1 MPFVNCSKFNT
12 SQALQDQAIA
22 DLEQEL
28 LTKQNALKDCSGN
41 PLAGNVPTCAQMKT
55 AIQTAVDALPADKF
69 LKGLK
74 SYNPA
79 TNTMTLLMSDG
90 STVDIDMTDLLADAV
105 ASIVLPEIPKGLD
118 CEAVG
123 NLPKRAYKTGDSVL
137 VHGTDGV
144 CARVETKPGIFTDVR
159 VSVVARQGYIYV
171 NASTDVIT
179 TVQNL
184 AQAAATVRVTLSNPS
199 GTTYELGEPVIEK
212 DPTTTVTKQSDN
224 VYLIKN
230 LTQGSKVIITRPVK
244 ALAKGSYG
252 FSANLT
258 IADGSVF
265 DYSTTDDYAAV
276 NITVAEASTGTAT
289 TSCPLVKLYSPDRAT
304 ELPVKEYPNYGSPNS
319 NWFYAGNNENS
330 FFILTDDTGYVDL
343 PIEGATTAIAHTL
356 VVLQAATPTLGRP
369 IFVMSDNTSQPV
381 FDGDYLQIS
390 SLNRDE
396 VGIVLDVANKK
407 LKFPAPPVPD
417 GAAFTMHYKFIVELK
432 AGPTCSPQII
442 TGIVFRKSDVKP
454 VPGVASV
461 TPTTGI
467 SVVYD
472 YAYGLDVTTGIFVV
486 DKTGVHARGRVTT
499 GLRKAT
505 VTIPKGLA
513 YTGVANL
520 TGQTTSQSSTGN
532 VTLVGSGNL
541 ADNKITI
548 DVKSTA
554 TAIDTI
560 KEFAGLLTI
569 NTTD

>member
-1 MPFVNCSKFNT
+1 MSLMTEHEVKCMIDDALKEHMDKYVT
-12 SQALQDQAIA
+12 SVRPYNGDTQSISIVMSDGNVITMDVSGLIA
-22 DLEQEL
+22 DVLSK
-28 LTKQNALKDCSGN
+28 TKDVHVVAW
-41 PLAGNVPTCAQMKT
+41 TE
-55 AIQTAVDALPADKF
+55 
-69 LKGLK
+69 
-74 SYNPA
+74 YNPA
-79 TNTMTLLMSDG
+79 DNTGQLLMSNG
-90 STVDIDMTDLLADAV
+90 TKVPVDLSAVIADAI
-105 ASIVLPEIPKGLD
+105 ASIVFPEIPKGLD

-212 DPTTTVTKQSDN
+212 HPTTTVTKQSDN
-224 VYLIKN
+224 VYLIEN

-252 FSANLT
+252 FSASLT
-258 IADGSVF
+258 IADGNIF
-265 DYSTTDDYAAV
+265 DYSTTDDYSAV
-276 NITVAEASTGTAT
+276 NITVAEASTGTPT

-304 ELPVKEYPNYGSPNS
+304 ELPVKEYPGYVPGTSY
-319 NWFYAGNNENS
+319 FYPGANENS
-330 FFILTDDTGYVDL
+330 FVILTDDTGYVDL
-343 PIEGATTAIAHTL
+343 PIEGATTALAHASI
-356 VVLQAATPTLGRP
+356 VRQSAPPPFGKP
-369 IFVMSDNTSQPV
+369 IFVMSNNTSQPV
-381 FDGDYLQIS
+381 FDGDFLQVS
-390 SLNRDE
+390 SNNKDE
-396 VGIVLDVANKK
+396 VGIVLDIENKK

-442 TGIVFRKSDVKP
+442 TGIVLRKSDIKP

-472 YAYGLDVTTGIFVV
+472 YAYGLDVTTGFFVV
-486 DKTGVHARGRVTT
+486 DKTGAHARGRATT

-520 TGQTTSQSSTGN
+520 TGQTTAQSSTGN
-532 VTLVGSGNL
+532 ITLVGSGNL

>member
-1 MPFVNCSKFNT
+1 MSLMTEHEVKCMIDDALKTHMDKYVT
-12 SQALQDQAIA
+12 SVRPYNGDTQSISIVMSDGNVITMDVSGLIA
-22 DLEQEL
+22 DVLS
-28 LTKQNALKDCSGN
+28 KIKDVHVV
-41 PLAGNVPTCAQMKT
+41 AWTE
-55 AIQTAVDALPADKF
+55 
-69 LKGLK
+69 
-74 SYNPA
+74 YNPA
-79 TNTMTLLMSDG
+79 DNTGQLLMSNG
-90 STVDIDMTDLLADAV
+90 TKVPVDLSAVIADAI
-105 ASIVLPEIPKGLD
+105 ASIVFPEIPKGLD

-159 VSVVARQGYIYV
+159 VGVVARQGYIYV

-224 VYLIKN
+224 VYLIEN
-230 LTQGSKVIITRPVK
+230 LMQGSKVIITRPVK
-244 ALAKGSYG
+244 VLAKGSYG
-252 FSANLT
+252 FSASLT
-258 IADGSVF
+258 IADGNIF
-265 DYSTTDDYAAV
+265 DYSTTDDYSAV
-276 NITVAEASTGTAT
+276 NITVAEASTGTPTA
-289 TSCPLVKLYSPDRAT
+289 SCPLVKLYSPDRAT
-304 ELPVKEYPNYGSPNS
+304 ELPVKEYPDYASSGTS
-319 NWFYAGNNENS
+319 WFYPGHDANS

-343 PIEGATTAIAHTL
+343 PIEGATTALAHART
-356 VVLQAATPTLGRP
+356 VKRADPPPFGDP
-369 IFVMSDNTSQPV
+369 IFIMSNNTSQPV
-381 FDGDYLQIS
+381 FNGNYLVVGS
-390 SLNRDE
+390 NYKDE

-417 GAAFTMHYKFIVELK
+417 GAAFTMYYKFIVELK

-442 TGIVFRKSDVKP
+442 TGLVFRKSDIKP

-472 YAYGLDVTTGIFVV
+472 YAYGRDVTTGFFVV

-513 YTGVANL
+513 YTGVAIL

-532 VTLVGSGNL
+532 VTLVGSDNL

-560 KEFAGLLTI
+560 KDFAGLLTI

>member
-1 MPFVNCSKFNT
+1 MSLMTEHEVKCMIDDALKAHMDKYVT
-12 SQALQDQAIA
+12 SVRPYNGDTQSISIVMSDGNVVTMDVSGLIA
-22 DLEQEL
+22 DVLSK
-28 LTKQNALKDCSGN
+28 TKDVHVVAW
-41 PLAGNVPTCAQMKT
+41 TE
-55 AIQTAVDALPADKF
+55 
-69 LKGLK
+69 
-74 SYNPA
+74 YNPVN
-79 TNTMTLLMSDG
+79 NTGQLLMSDG
-90 STVDIDMTDLLADAV
+90 TKVPVDLSAVIADAI
-105 ASIVLPEIPKGLD
+105 ASIVFPETPKGLD

-199 GTTYELGEPVIEK
+199 GTTYELGDPVIGK
-212 DPTTTVTKQSDN
+212 DPTTTVTRQSDN
-224 VYLIKN
+224 VYLIEN

-258 IADGSVF
+258 IADGNIF
-265 DYSTTDDYAAV
+265 DYSTTDDYSAV
-276 NITVAEASTGTAT
+276 NITVAEASTGTPT

-304 ELPVKEYPNYGSPNS
+304 ELPVKEYPSYDSSGTISFNPGSNVD
-319 NWFYAGNNENS
+319 S
-330 FFILTDDTGYVDL
+330 FAILTDDTGYVDL
-343 PIEGATTAIAHTL
+343 PIEGATTALAHAL
-356 VVLQAATPTLGRP
+356 IVKQSAPPSFGKP
-369 IFVMSDNTSQPV
+369 IFIMSNNTSQPV
-381 FDGDYLQIS
+381 FDGEFLQVS
-390 SLNRDE
+390 SSNKDE
-396 VGIVLDVANKK
+396 VGIVLDVENKK
-407 LKFPAPPVPD
+407 LKFPAPPVPV
-417 GAAFTMHYKFIVELK
+417 GATFIMHYKFIVELK
-432 AGPTCSPQII
+432 AGPTCTPQII
-442 TGIVFRKSDVKP
+442 TGIVFRKSDIKP
-454 VPGVASV
+454 IPGVASV

-472 YAYGLDVTTGIFVV
+472 YAYGQDVTTGFFVV

-520 TGQTTSQSSTGN
+520 TGQTTTQSSTGN

>member
-1 MPFVNCSKFNT
+1 MSLATQNDIRCAIDEALKTAQHTHVVNASAYNPTTHSFSLVLSNGST
-12 SQALQDQAIA
+12 IDVDLAGVIA
-22 DLEQEL
+22 DTLAQV
-28 LTKQNALKDCSGN
+28 KDKHI
-41 PLAGNVPTCAQMKT
+41 VMWT
-55 AIQTAVDALPADKF
+55 DYD
-69 LKGLK
+69 
-74 SYNPA
+74 PA
-79 TNTMTLLMSDG
+79 TNTGQLLMSDG
-90 STVDIDMTDLLADAV
+90 TKVPVDLSAVIADAI
-105 ASIVLPEIPKGLD
+105 ASIVFPEIPKGLD

-212 DPTTTVTKQSDN
+212 DTTTTVTKQSDN
-224 VYLIKN
+224 VYLIEN

-244 ALAKGSYG
+244 VLAKGSYG

-258 IADGSVF
+258 IADGNIF
-265 DYSTTDDYAAV
+265 DYSTTDDYSAV
-276 NITVAEASTGTAT
+276 NITVAEASTGTPT

-304 ELPVKEYPNYGSPNS
+304 ELPVKEYPGYGSS
-319 NWFYAGNNENS
+319 GTSYFYPGSNENS
-330 FFILTDDTGYVDL
+330 FVILTDDTGYVDL
-343 PIEGATTAIAHTL
+343 PIEGATTALAHTSIIR
-356 VVLQAATPTLGRP
+356 QYNPPPFGKP
-369 IFVMSDNTSQPV
+369 IFIMSNNTSQPV
-381 FDGDYLQIS
+381 FDGEYLQIS
-390 SLNRDE
+390 SNNKDE

-442 TGIVFRKSDVKP
+442 TGIVLRKSDIKP

-467 SVVYD
+467 SVAYD
-472 YAYGLDVTTGIFVV
+472 YAYGLDVTTGFFVV

>member
-1 MPFVNCSKFNT
+1 MSLMTEHEVKCMIDDALKAHMDKYVT
-12 SQALQDQAIA
+12 SVRPYNGDTQSISIVMSDGNVITMDVSGLIA
-22 DLEQEL
+22 DVLSK
-28 LTKQNALKDCSGN
+28 TKDVHVVAW
-41 PLAGNVPTCAQMKT
+41 TE
-55 AIQTAVDALPADKF
+55 
-69 LKGLK
+69 
-74 SYNPA
+74 YNPA
-79 TNTMTLLMSDG
+79 DNTGQLLMSNG
-90 STVDIDMTDLLADAV
+90 TKVPVDLSAVIADAI
-105 ASIVLPEIPKGLD
+105 ASIVFPEIPKGLD

-212 DPTTTVTKQSDN
+212 HPTTTVTKQSDN
-224 VYLIKN
+224 VYLIEN

-258 IADGSVF
+258 IADGNIF
-265 DYSTTDDYAAV
+265 DYSTTDDYSAV
-276 NITVAEASTGTAT
+276 NITVAEASTGTPT

-304 ELPVKEYPNYGSPNS
+304 ELPVKEYPDYVPGTSYFYPGSN
-319 NWFYAGNNENS
+319 ANS
-330 FFILTDDTGYVDL
+330 FVILTDDTGYVDL
-343 PIEGATTAIAHTL
+343 PIEGATTALAHTIIDKQL
-356 VVLQAATPTLGRP
+356 APPPFGKP
-369 IFVMSDNTSQPV
+369 IFIMSNNTSQPV
-381 FDGDYLQIS
+381 FDGDYLQVGS
-390 SLNRDE
+390 NYKDE

-407 LKFPAPPVPD
+407 LKFPAPPVPN

-442 TGIVFRKSDVKP
+442 TGIVFRKSDIKP

-472 YAYGLDVTTGIFVV
+472 YAYGLDVTTGFFVV

-520 TGQTTSQSSTGN
+520 TGQTTAQSSTGN

>member
-1 MPFVNCSKFNT
+1 MT
-12 SQALQDQAIA
+12 IA
-22 DLEQEL
+22 TIAEVKCLI
-28 LTKQNALKDCSGN
+28 K
-41 PLAGNVPTCAQMKT
+41 
-55 AIQTAVDALPADKF
+55 DALAMESDKHLASVRQF
-69 LKGLK
+69 NATTNTIPLVMSDGTVLNLDMSAVIAAAGGMQKDVHVVAWGDYDK
-74 SYNPA
+74 A
-79 TNTMTLLMSDG
+79 TNTGYLTMSNG
-90 STVDIDMTDLLADAV
+90 TKVPVDMTQVIADAI
-105 ASIVLPEIPKGLD
+105 ASIVFPEIPKGLD

-123 NLPKRAYKTGDSVL
+123 NLPKRSYKTGDSVL

-224 VYLIKN
+224 VYLIEN

-258 IADGSVF
+258 IADGNIF
-265 DYSTTDDYAAV
+265 DYSTTDDYSAV
-276 NITVAEASTGTAT
+276 NITVAEASTGTPT

-304 ELPVKEYPNYGSPNS
+304 ELPVKEYPGYVPGASY
-319 NWFYAGNNENS
+319 FYPGGNENS
-330 FFILTDDTGYVDL
+330 FVILTDDTGYVDL
-343 PIEGATTAIAHTL
+343 PIEGATTALAH
-356 VVLQAATPTLGRP
+356 ATIDKRSDPPPFGNP
-369 IFVMSDNTSQPV
+369 IFIMSNNTSQPV
-381 FDGDYLQIS
+381 FDGDFLQVS
-390 SLNRDE
+390 SNNKDE

-442 TGIVFRKSDVKP
+442 TGIVFRKSDIKP
-454 VPGVASV
+454 IPGVASV

-472 YAYGLDVTTGIFVV
+472 YAYGLDVTTGFFVV

>member
-1 MPFVNCSKFNT
+1 MSLMTEHEVKCMIDDALKAHMDKYVT
-12 SQALQDQAIA
+12 SVRPYNGDTQSISIVMSDGNVVTMDVSGLIA
-22 DLEQEL
+22 DVLSK
-28 LTKQNALKDCSGN
+28 TKDVHVVAW
-41 PLAGNVPTCAQMKT
+41 TE
-55 AIQTAVDALPADKF
+55 
-69 LKGLK
+69 
-74 SYNPA
+74 YNPVN
-79 TNTMTLLMSDG
+79 NTGQLLMSDG
-90 STVDIDMTDLLADAV
+90 TKVPVDLSAVIADAI
-105 ASIVLPEIPKGLD
+105 ASIVFPETPKGLD

-212 DPTTTVTKQSDN
+212 DPTTTVTRQSDN
-224 VYLIKN
+224 VYLIEN

-258 IADGSVF
+258 IADGNIF
-265 DYSTTDDYAAV
+265 DYSTTDDYSAV
-276 NITVAEASTGTAT
+276 NITVAEASTGTPT

-304 ELPVKEYPNYGSPNS
+304 ELPVKEYRNYDSSGTISFSP
-319 NWFYAGNNENS
+319 GKNEDS
-330 FFILTDDTGYVDL
+330 FAILTDDTGYVDL
-343 PIEGATTAIAHTL
+343 PIEGATTALAHAMI
-356 VVLQAATPTLGRP
+356 VRQSAPPPFGKP
-369 IFVMSDNTSQPV
+369 IFVMSNNTSQPV
-381 FDGDYLQIS
+381 FADYLYVS
-390 SLNRDE
+390 SSNKDD
-396 VGIVLDVANKK
+396 VGIILDVENKK
-407 LKFPAPPVPD
+407 LKFPAPPVPA
-417 GAAFTMHYKFIVELK
+417 GATSITHYKFIVELK
-432 AGPTCSPQII
+432 AGPTCTPQII
-442 TGIVFRKSDVKP
+442 TGIVLRKSDIKP
-454 VPGVASV
+454 IPGVASV

-472 YAYGLDVTTGIFVV
+472 YAYGQDVTTGFFVV
-486 DKTGVHARGRVTT
+486 DKTGVHARGRLTT

-520 TGQTTSQSSTGN
+520 TGQTTTQSSTGN

-560 KEFAGLLTI
+560 KDFAGLLTI

>member
-1 MPFVNCSKFNT
+1 MSLMTEHEVKCMIDDALKEHMDKYVT
-12 SQALQDQAIA
+12 SVRPYNGDTQSISIVMSDGNVITMDVSGLIA
-22 DLEQEL
+22 DVLSK
-28 LTKQNALKDCSGN
+28 TKDVHVVAW
-41 PLAGNVPTCAQMKT
+41 TE
-55 AIQTAVDALPADKF
+55 
-69 LKGLK
+69 
-74 SYNPA
+74 YNPA
-79 TNTMTLLMSDG
+79 DNTGQLLMSNG
-90 STVDIDMTDLLADAV
+90 TKVPVDLSAVIADAI
-105 ASIVLPEIPKGLD
+105 ASIVFPEIPKGLD

-224 VYLIKN
+224 VYLIEN

-258 IADGSVF
+258 IADGNIF
-265 DYSTTDDYAAV
+265 DYSTTDDYSAV
-276 NITVAEASTGTAT
+276 NITVAEASTGTPT

-304 ELPVKEYPNYGSPNS
+304 ELPVKEYPDYGSSGTSYFYPGS
-319 NWFYAGNNENS
+319 NANS
-330 FFILTDDTGYVDL
+330 FVILTDDTGYVDL
-343 PIEGATTAIAHTL
+343 PIEGATTALAHTITD
-356 VVLQAATPTLGRP
+356 QRSAPPPFGER
-369 IFVMSDNTSQPV
+369 IFIMSNNTSQPV
-381 FDGDYLQIS
+381 FDGSYLQIGS
-390 SLNRDE
+390 NNNDE

-407 LKFPAPPVPD
+407 LKFPAPPVPA
-417 GAAFTMHYKFIVELK
+417 GAASTMHYKFIVELK

-442 TGIVFRKSDVKP
+442 TGIVFRKSDIKP

-472 YAYGLDVTTGIFVV
+472 YAYGLDVTTGFFVV

-520 TGQTTSQSSTGN
+520 TGQTTAQSSTGN
-532 VTLVGSGNL
+532 ITLVGSGNL

>member
-1 MPFVNCSKFNT
+1 MSLMTEHEVKCMIDD
-12 SQALQDQAIA
+12 ALKEHMDKYVASVRPYNGDTQSIPIVMSDGNVITMDVSGLIA
-22 DLEQEL
+22 DVLSK
-28 LTKQNALKDCSGN
+28 TKDVHVVAW
-41 PLAGNVPTCAQMKT
+41 TE
-55 AIQTAVDALPADKF
+55 
-69 LKGLK
+69 
-74 SYNPA
+74 YNPA
-79 TNTMTLLMSDG
+79 DNTGQLLMSNG
-90 STVDIDMTDLLADAV
+90 TKVPVDLSAVIADAI
-105 ASIVLPEIPKGLD
+105 ASIVFPEIPKGLD

-212 DPTTTVTKQSDN
+212 DATTTVTKQSDN
-224 VYLIKN
+224 VYLIEN

-244 ALAKGSYG
+244 VLAKGSYG

-258 IADGSVF
+258 IADGNIF
-265 DYSTTDDYAAV
+265 DYSTTDDYSAV
-276 NITVAEASTGTAT
+276 NITVAEASTGTPT

-304 ELPVKEYPNYGSPNS
+304 ELPVKEYPSYGPGTSY
-319 NWFYAGNNENS
+319 FYPGANENS
-330 FFILTDDTGYVDL
+330 FVILTDDTGYVDL
-343 PIEGATTAIAHTL
+343 PIEGATTALAHASITK
-356 VVLQAATPTLGRP
+356 QYNPPPFGKP
-369 IFVMSDNTSQPV
+369 IFIMSNNTSQPV
-381 FDGDYLQIS
+381 FDGNYLHVS
-390 SLNRDE
+390 SNSNDE

-442 TGIVFRKSDVKP
+442 TGIVFRKSDIKP

-467 SVVYD
+467 SVAYD
-472 YAYGLDVTTGIFVV
+472 YAYGLDVTTGLFVV

-532 VTLVGSGNL
+532 VTLVGSDNL

>member
-1 MPFVNCSKFNT
+1 MSLMTEHEVKCMIDDALKAHMDKYVT
-12 SQALQDQAIA
+12 SVRPYNGDTQSISIVMSDGNVVTMDVSGLIA
-22 DLEQEL
+22 DVLSK
-28 LTKQNALKDCSGN
+28 TKDVHVVAW
-41 PLAGNVPTCAQMKT
+41 TE
-55 AIQTAVDALPADKF
+55 
-69 LKGLK
+69 
-74 SYNPA
+74 YNPVN
-79 TNTMTLLMSDG
+79 NTGQLLMSDG
-90 STVDIDMTDLLADAV
+90 TKVPVDLSAVIADAI
-105 ASIVLPEIPKGLD
+105 ASIVFPETPKGLD

-199 GTTYELGEPVIEK
+199 GTTYELGESVIEK
-212 DPTTTVTKQSDN
+212 HPTTTVTKQSDN
-224 VYLIKN
+224 VYLIEN

-258 IADGSVF
+258 IADGNIF
-265 DYSTTDDYAAV
+265 DYSTTDDYSAV
-276 NITVAEASTGTAT
+276 NITVAEASTGTPT
-289 TSCPLVKLYSPDRAT
+289 TSCPLVILYSPDRAT
-304 ELPVKEYPNYGSPNS
+304 ELPVKEYRNYDSSGAISINPGSNVD
-319 NWFYAGNNENS
+319 S
-330 FFILTDDTGYVDL
+330 FAILTDDTGYVDL
-343 PIEGATTAIAHTL
+343 PIEGATTALAHA
-356 VVLQAATPTLGRP
+356 VIVRQSAPPSFGKP
-369 IFVMSDNTSQPV
+369 IFIMSNNTSQPV
-381 FDGDYLQIS
+381 FDGDYLYIS
-390 SLNRDE
+390 SSSKDE
-396 VGIVLDVANKK
+396 VGIVLDVENKK
-407 LKFPAPPVPD
+407 LKFPAPPVPA
-417 GAAFTMHYKFIVELK
+417 GATSITHYRFIVELK
-432 AGPTCSPQII
+432 AGPTCTPQII
-442 TGIVFRKSDVKP
+442 TGIVLRKSDIKP
-454 VPGVASV
+454 IPGVASV

-472 YAYGLDVTTGIFVV
+472 YAYGQDVTTGFFVV

-520 TGQTTSQSSTGN
+520 TGQTTTQSSTGN

-548 DVKSTA
+548 NVKSTA

-560 KEFAGLLTI
+560 KDFAGLLTI

>member
-1 MPFVNCSKFNT
+1 MSLMTEHEVKCMIDDALKAHMDKYVT
-12 SQALQDQAIA
+12 SVRPYNGDTQSISIVMSDGNVVTMDVSGLIA
-22 DLEQEL
+22 DVLSK
-28 LTKQNALKDCSGN
+28 TKDVHVVAW
-41 PLAGNVPTCAQMKT
+41 TE
-55 AIQTAVDALPADKF
+55 
-69 LKGLK
+69 
-74 SYNPA
+74 YNPVN
-79 TNTMTLLMSDG
+79 NTGQLLMSDG
-90 STVDIDMTDLLADAV
+90 TKVPVDLSAVIADAI
-105 ASIVLPEIPKGLD
+105 ASIVFPETPKGLD

-212 DPTTTVTKQSDN
+212 DPTTTVTRQSDN
-224 VYLIKN
+224 VYLIEN
-230 LTQGSKVIITRPVK
+230 LTQGSKVTITRPVK

-258 IADGSVF
+258 IADGNIF
-265 DYSTTDDYAAV
+265 DYSTTDDYSAV
-276 NITVAEASTGTAT
+276 NITVAEASTGTPT

-304 ELPVKEYPNYGSPNS
+304 ELPVKEYPGYDSSGTISFNPGSNVD
-319 NWFYAGNNENS
+319 S
-330 FFILTDDTGYVDL
+330 FAILTDDTGYVDL
-343 PIEGATTAIAHTL
+343 PIEGATTALAHAMI
-356 VVLQAATPTLGRP
+356 VRQSAPPSFGKP
-369 IFVMSDNTSQPV
+369 IFIMSNNTSQPV
-381 FDGDYLQIS
+381 FDGESLQVS
-390 SLNRDE
+390 SSNKDE
-396 VGIVLDVANKK
+396 VGIVLDVENKK
-407 LKFPAPPVPD
+407 LKFPAPPVPA
-417 GAAFTMHYKFIVELK
+417 GATSITHYRFIVELK
-432 AGPTCSPQII
+432 AGPTCTPQII
-442 TGIVFRKSDVKP
+442 TGIVLRKSDIKP
-454 VPGVASV
+454 IPGVASV

-472 YAYGLDVTTGIFVV
+472 YAYGQDVTTGFFVV

-520 TGQTTSQSSTGN
+520 TGQTTTQSSTGN

-560 KEFAGLLTI
+560 KDFAGLLTI

>member
-1 MPFVNCSKFNT
+1 MSLVTQNDIRCAIDEALKTVQHAHVVNVSAYNPTTHSFSLVLSNGST
-12 SQALQDQAIA
+12 IDVDLAGVIA
-22 DLEQEL
+22 DTLAQV
-28 LTKQNALKDCSGN
+28 KDKHI
-41 PLAGNVPTCAQMKT
+41 VTWT
-55 AIQTAVDALPADKF
+55 DYD
-69 LKGLK
+69 
-74 SYNPA
+74 PA
-79 TNTMTLLMSDG
+79 TNTGQLLMSDG
-90 STVDIDMTDLLADAV
+90 TKVPVDLSAVIADAI
-105 ASIVLPEIPKGLD
+105 ASIVFPEIPKGLD

-212 DPTTTVTKQSDN
+212 DPTTTVTKQADN
-224 VYLIKN
+224 VYLIEN
-230 LTQGSKVIITRPVK
+230 LMQGSKVIITRPVK

-258 IADGSVF
+258 IADGNIF
-265 DYSTTDDYAAV
+265 DYSTTDDYSAV
-276 NITVAEASTGTAT
+276 NITVAEASTGTPT
-289 TSCPLVKLYSPDRAT
+289 TSCPLVKVYSPDRAT
-304 ELPVKEYPNYGSPNS
+304 ELPVKEYPGYVPGTSC
-319 NWFYAGNNENS
+319 FYPGNNENS
-330 FFILTDDTGYVDL
+330 FVILTDDTGYVDL
-343 PIEGATTAIAHTL
+343 PIEGATTAIAHAL
-356 VVLQAATPTLGRP
+356 IIRQSNPPLLGRP
-369 IFVMSDNTSQPV
+369 IFVMSNNTSQPV
-381 FDGDYLQIS
+381 FDGDYLQVCS
-390 SLNRDE
+390 SIKDE

-407 LKFPAPPVPD
+407 LKFPAPPVQD
-417 GAAFTMHYKFIVELK
+417 GSPFTMHYKFIVELK

-454 VPGVASV
+454 IPGVASV

-472 YAYGLDVTTGIFVV
+472 YAYGLDVTTGFFVV

>member
-1 MPFVNCSKFNT
+1 MSLMTEHEVKCMIDD
-12 SQALQDQAIA
+12 ALKEHMDKYVASVRPYNGDTQSISIVMSDGNVITMDVSGLIA
-22 DLEQEL
+22 DVLSK
-28 LTKQNALKDCSGN
+28 TKDVHVVAW
-41 PLAGNVPTCAQMKT
+41 TE
-55 AIQTAVDALPADKF
+55 
-69 LKGLK
+69 
-74 SYNPA
+74 YNPA
-79 TNTMTLLMSDG
+79 DNTGQLLMSNG
-90 STVDIDMTDLLADAV
+90 TKVPVDLSAVIADAI
-105 ASIVLPEIPKGLD
+105 ASIVFPEIPKGLD

-224 VYLIKN
+224 VYLIEN

-258 IADGSVF
+258 IADGNIF
-265 DYSTTDDYAAV
+265 DYSTTDDYSAV
-276 NITVAEASTGTAT
+276 NITVAEASTGTPT

-304 ELPVKEYPNYGSPNS
+304 ELPVKEYPNYVPEGSNY
-319 NWFYAGNNENS
+319 FYPGSNENS
-330 FFILTDDTGYVDL
+330 FVILTDDTGYVDL
-343 PIEGATTAIAHTL
+343 PIEGATTALAHAMT
-356 VVLQAATPTLGRP
+356 VKQSDPPPFGKP
-369 IFVMSDNTSQPV
+369 IFIMSNNTSQPV
-381 FDGDYLQIS
+381 FDGDYLQVS
-390 SLNRDE
+390 SNIKDE

-407 LKFPAPPVPD
+407 LKFPAPPVQA
-417 GAAFTMHYKFIVELK
+417 GSAATMHYKFIVELK

-472 YAYGLDVTTGIFVV
+472 YAYGLDVTTGFFVV

-520 TGQTTSQSSTGN
+520 TGQTTAQSSTGN
-532 VTLVGSGNL
+532 ITLVGSGNL

>member
-1 MPFVNCSKFNT
+1 MSLMTEHEVKCMIDDALKAHMDKYVT
-12 SQALQDQAIA
+12 SVRPYNGDTQSISIVMSDGNVVTMDVSGLIA
-22 DLEQEL
+22 DVLSK
-28 LTKQNALKDCSGN
+28 TKDVHVVAW
-41 PLAGNVPTCAQMKT
+41 TE
-55 AIQTAVDALPADKF
+55 
-69 LKGLK
+69 
-74 SYNPA
+74 YNPVN
-79 TNTMTLLMSDG
+79 NTGQLLMSDG
-90 STVDIDMTDLLADAV
+90 TKVPVDLSAVIADAI
-105 ASIVLPEIPKGLD
+105 ASIVFPETPKGLD

-199 GTTYELGEPVIEK
+199 GTTYELGEPVIGK
-212 DPTTTVTKQSDN
+212 DPTTTVTRQSDN
-224 VYLIKN
+224 VYLIEN

-258 IADGSVF
+258 IADGNIF
-265 DYSTTDDYAAV
+265 DYSTTDDYSAV
-276 NITVAEASTGTAT
+276 NITVAEASTGTPT

-304 ELPVKEYPNYGSPNS
+304 ELPVKEYRSYESSGTS
-319 NWFYAGNNENS
+319 WFYPGKNEAS
-330 FFILTDDTGYVDL
+330 FVILTDDTGYVDL
-343 PIEGATTAIAHTL
+343 PIEGATTALAH
-356 VVLQAATPTLGRP
+356 VSIDKESAPPPSGKP
-369 IFVMSDNTSQPV
+369 IFIMSNNTSQPV
-381 FDGDYLQIS
+381 FDGESLQVS
-390 SLNRDE
+390 SSNKDE
-396 VGIVLDVANKK
+396 VGIVLDVENKK
-407 LKFPAPPVPD
+407 LKFPAPPVPA
-417 GAAFTMHYKFIVELK
+417 GATSITHYRFIVELK
-432 AGPTCSPQII
+432 AGPTCTPQII
-442 TGIVFRKSDVKP
+442 TGIVFRKSDIKP
-454 VPGVASV
+454 IPGVASV

-472 YAYGLDVTTGIFVV
+472 YAYGQDVTTGFFVV

-520 TGQTTSQSSTGN
+520 TGQTTTQSSTGN

-548 DVKSTA
+548 NVKSTA

-560 KEFAGLLTI
+560 KDFAGLLTI

>member
-1 MPFVNCSKFNT
+1 MSLMTEHEVKCMIDD
-12 SQALQDQAIA
+12 ALKTHMDKYVASVRPYNGDTQSISIVMSDGNVITMDVSGLIA
-22 DLEQEL
+22 DVLSK
-28 LTKQNALKDCSGN
+28 TKDVHVVAW
-41 PLAGNVPTCAQMKT
+41 TE
-55 AIQTAVDALPADKF
+55 
-69 LKGLK
+69 
-74 SYNPA
+74 YNPA
-79 TNTMTLLMSDG
+79 NNTGQLLMSNG
-90 STVDIDMTDLLADAV
+90 TKVPVDLSAVIADAI
-105 ASIVLPEIPKGLD
+105 ASIVFPEIPKGLD

-224 VYLIKN
+224 VYLIEN

-258 IADGSVF
+258 IADGNIF
-265 DYSTTDDYAAV
+265 DYSTTDDYSAV
-276 NITVAEASTGTAT
+276 NITVAEASTGTPT

-304 ELPVKEYPNYGSPNS
+304 ELPVKEYPGYVPGTSYFHPGS
-319 NWFYAGNNENS
+319 NENS
-330 FFILTDDTGYVDL
+330 FVILTDDTGYVDL
-343 PIEGATTAIAHTL
+343 PIEGATTALAHASIIR
-356 VVLQAATPTLGRP
+356 QYNPPTLGMP
-369 IFVMSDNTSQPV
+369 IFIMSNNTSQPV
-381 FDGDYLQIS
+381 FDGNYLQVS
-390 SLNRDE
+390 SSSKDE

-417 GAAFTMHYKFIVELK
+417 GASFTMHYKFIVELK
-432 AGPTCSPQII
+432 AGPTCAPQII
-442 TGIVFRKSDVKP
+442 TGIVLRKSDIKP

-467 SVVYD
+467 SVAYD
-472 YAYGLDVTTGIFVV
+472 YAYGLDVTTGFFVV

-520 TGQTTSQSSTGN
+520 TGQTTAQSSTGN

>member
-1 MPFVNCSKFNT
+1 MSLMTEHEVKCMIDDALKAHMDKYVT
-12 SQALQDQAIA
+12 SVRPYNGDTQSISIVMSDGNVVTMDVSGLIA
-22 DLEQEL
+22 DVLSK
-28 LTKQNALKDCSGN
+28 TKDVHVVAW
-41 PLAGNVPTCAQMKT
+41 TE
-55 AIQTAVDALPADKF
+55 
-69 LKGLK
+69 
-74 SYNPA
+74 YNPVN
-79 TNTMTLLMSDG
+79 NTGQLLMSDG
-90 STVDIDMTDLLADAV
+90 TKVPVDLSAVIADAI
-105 ASIVLPEIPKGLD
+105 ASIVFPETPKGLD

-199 GTTYELGEPVIEK
+199 GTTYELGEPVIGK
-212 DPTTTVTKQSDN
+212 DPTTTVTRQSDN
-224 VYLIKN
+224 VYLIEN

-258 IADGSVF
+258 IADGNIF
-265 DYSTTDDYAAV
+265 DYSTTDDYSAV
-276 NITVAEASTGTAT
+276 NITVAEASTGTPT

-304 ELPVKEYPNYGSPNS
+304 ELPVKEYPSYDSSGTISFNPGSNVD
-319 NWFYAGNNENS
+319 S
-330 FFILTDDTGYVDL
+330 FAILTDDTGYVDL
-343 PIEGATTAIAHTL
+343 PIEGATTALAHAMI
-356 VVLQAATPTLGRP
+356 VRQSAPPSFGKP
-369 IFVMSDNTSQPV
+369 IFIMSNNTSQPV
-381 FDGDYLQIS
+381 FDGEYLQVS
-390 SLNRDE
+390 SSNKDE
-396 VGIVLDVANKK
+396 VGIVLDVENKK
-407 LKFPAPPVPD
+407 LKFPAPPVPA
-417 GAAFTMHYKFIVELK
+417 GATSITHYRFIVELK
-432 AGPTCSPQII
+432 AGPTCTPQII
-442 TGIVFRKSDVKP
+442 TGIVLRKSDIKP
-454 VPGVASV
+454 IPGVASV

-472 YAYGLDVTTGIFVV
+472 YAYGQDVTTGFFVV

-520 TGQTTSQSSTGN
+520 TGQTTTQSSTGN

-560 KEFAGLLTI
+560 KDFAGLLTI

>member
-1 MPFVNCSKFNT
+1 MSLMTEHEVKCMIDDALKAHMDKYVT
-12 SQALQDQAIA
+12 SVRPYNGDTQSISIVMSDGNVVTMDVSGLIA
-22 DLEQEL
+22 DVLSK
-28 LTKQNALKDCSGN
+28 TKDVHVVAW
-41 PLAGNVPTCAQMKT
+41 TE
-55 AIQTAVDALPADKF
+55 
-69 LKGLK
+69 
-74 SYNPA
+74 YNPA
-79 TNTMTLLMSDG
+79 DNTGQLLMSNG
-90 STVDIDMTDLLADAV
+90 TKVPVDLSAVIADAI
-105 ASIVLPEIPKGLD
+105 ASIVFPEIPKGLD

-212 DPTTTVTKQSDN
+212 HPTTTVTKQSDN
-224 VYLIKN
+224 VYLIEN

-258 IADGSVF
+258 IADGNIF
-265 DYSTTDDYAAV
+265 DYSTTDDYSAV
-276 NITVAEASTGTAT
+276 NITVAEASTGTPT
-289 TSCPLVKLYSPDRAT
+289 TSCPLVKVYSPDRAT
-304 ELPVKEYPNYGSPNS
+304 ELPVKEYPGYVPGTSCFYPGSN
-319 NWFYAGNNENS
+319 ADS
-330 FFILTDDTGYVDL
+330 FVILTDDTGYVDL
-343 PIEGATTAIAHTL
+343 PIEGATTALAHTITIRQL
-356 VVLQAATPTLGRP
+356 APPPFGTP
-369 IFVMSDNTSQPV
+369 IFIMSNNTSQPV
-381 FDGDYLQIS
+381 FDGDYLQVGS
-390 SLNRDE
+390 NYKDE

-442 TGIVFRKSDVKP
+442 TGIVFRKSDIKP

-472 YAYGLDVTTGIFVV
+472 YAYGLDVTTGFFVV
-486 DKTGVHARGRVTT
+486 DETGVHARGRVTT